1 MAAMGMQ
8 AMKPGQLDTLFP
20 MRSGLRFDL
29 ANPTP
34 EMVTVD
40 DIAWALAHTLRYGGH
55 SAVPINVASH
65 SLNVRWVACSAAP
78 HGEGLCLAALLHD
91 AHEAYLGDVI
101 RPLKKMLG
109 DTWRDIEHRVDRAI
123 AERFDIPVELL
134 HDPIIRQADMTVY
147 SWERRDLVGVRAWD
161 EEPAV
166 VPARACPNESSEDAF
181 RHLRDE
187 LTYLGAR

>member
-1 MAAMGMQ
+1 MTA
-8 AMKPGQLDTLFP
+8 LDTLFP

-34 EMVTVD
+34 EMVTID

-65 SLNVRWVACSAAP
+65 SLNVRWIACSGSP

-91 AHEAYLGDVI
+91 AHEAYLGDVV

-109 DTWRDIEHRVDRAI
+109 DTWSGIEQRVDRAI

-134 HDPIIRQADMTVY
+134 HDPIVRSADMTVY

-161 EEPAV
+161 EEPAGL
-166 VPARACPNESSEDAF
+166 PTRPCPNESSEDAF

-187 LTYLGAR
+187 LQHLAGAR